1 MPSLKIVLTDE
12 ESEQMKSNAR
22 AVDMSQSAYI
32 KNVALGGGVVLKKNY
47 ETIEKH
53 SHKIDEVLN
62 EMRQTIAI
70 IRETNQAFNPD
81 LERILQCMI
90 EISQTENE
98 LLQTVRKERAKD
110 TKTFKEA
117 VQKAVIKKLGE
128 VSDND

>member
-32 KNVALGGGVVLKKNY
+32 KNIALGGGVVLKKNY
-47 ETIEKH
+47 KTIEEH
-53 SHKIDEVLN
+53 SQKLDEILK
-62 EMRQTIAI
+62 EMKQTIAI

-81 LERILQCMI
+81 LERLLQCMI

-110 TKTFKEA
+110 TKIFKEA
-117 VQKAVIKKLGE
+117 VQKAVNKRLCE